1 VRNLFFG
8 EKIMQLVSGHLAAEL
23 VRVQLKKRAQA
34 EQSPRA
40 LRRLAGEPEEAM
52 PAKDL
57 QPPESVDGAQ
67 SVTIFVIDDDDMV
80 RDYVRLLLELEG
92 RTVEAYAS
100 SEAFL
105 AAYRPGRNG
114 CLVID
119 LHMPGMSGIELLE
132 RLAAEGQHLPAIMI
146 TGRGDVKTAV
156 QAMKVGAVDFIE
168 KPFPQG
174 ELIASIDRALER
186 VRNSVEPAGRAEA
199 KPELVDELSPR
210 ERQAMDQIVAV
221 TAKRIAGLTSRQRQ
235 VMDLIVA
242 GHLNKEIAWRLGIS
256 QRTVEN
262 HRATVMKKT
271 GAKSLPDL
279 IHLVMKSM
287 PTAGFGQRGMAM
299 RVELMTRRSQP
310 AVSVH
315 ADG

>member
-1 VRNLFFG
+1 
-8 EKIMQLVSGHLAAEL
+8 MQLVSGHLAAEL
-23 VRVQLKKRAQA
+23 VRVQINKRAQA
-34 EQSPRA
+34 EQSPRS
-40 LRRLAGEPEEAM
+40 LRRLDDESEGGM
-52 PAKDL
+52 PAKTLRQSDTADDE
-57 QPPESVDGAQ
+57 ESA
-67 SVTIFVIDDDDMV
+67 TIFVIDDDDMV
-80 RDYVRLLLELEG
+80 RDYVRLLLELDG
-92 RTVEAYAS
+92 RTVEAYTC

-132 RLAAEGQHLPAIMI
+132 RLAADGHRLPAIMI

-174 ELIASIDRALER
+174 ELIASIDRALEQY
-186 VRNSVEPAGRAEA
+186 RNSNEPSGWGEGRPQ
-199 KPELVDELSPR
+199 PEDGLTPR
-210 ERQAMDQIVAV
+210 ERQAMDQIAAA

-279 IHLVMKSM
+279 IHLVMKSV
-287 PTAGFGQRGMAM
+287 PSASFGQRGMAT
-299 RVELMTRRSQP
+299 RVELITRRQQP
-310 AVSVH
+310 AMSAHV
-315 ADG
+315 DG

>member
-1 VRNLFFG
+1 
-8 EKIMQLVSGHLAAEL
+8 MQLVSGHLAAEL
-23 VRVQLKKRAQA
+23 VRVQINKRAQA

-40 LRRLAGEPEEAM
+40 LRRPAGGPEEAM
-52 PAKDL
+52 PAKKL
-57 QPPESVDGAQ
+57 QPAEAADDARSA
-67 SVTIFVIDDDDMV
+67 TIFVIDDDDMV

-105 AAYRPGRNG
+105 AAYRPDRSG

-132 RLAAEGQHLPAIMI
+132 RLAVDGHRLPAIMI

-186 VRNSVEPAGRAEA
+186 ARNSVEPSGWAEA
-199 KPELVDELSPR
+199 KPEPVDGLTQR
-210 ERQAMDQIVAV
+210 ERQAMDQIVAA
-221 TAKRIAGLTSRQRQ
+221 TAKRIAGLSLRQRQ

-279 IHLVMKSM
+279 IHLVMKSL
-287 PTAGFGQRGMAM
+287 PTASFGQRGTAT
-299 RVELMTRRSQP
+299 RGELMPRRSQ
-310 AVSVH
+310 AEISAH
-315 ADG
+315 AEG

>member
-1 VRNLFFG
+1 
-8 EKIMQLVSGHLAAEL
+8 MQLVSGHLAAEL
-23 VRVQLKKRAQA
+23 VRVQTNKRAQP

-40 LRRLAGEPEEAM
+40 LRRPAGDPEGAM
-52 PAKDL
+52 PVKRL
-57 QPPESVDGAQ
+57 QSSEVADGAQ
-67 SVTIFVIDDDDMV
+67 SATIFVIDDDDMV

-105 AAYRPGRNG
+105 AAYRPGRSG

-132 RLAAEGQHLPAIMI
+132 RLAVERHRLPAIMI

-186 VRNSVEPAGRAEA
+186 TRNSVEPSGSGEA
-199 KPELVDELSPR
+199 RPELVDGLTQR
-210 ERQAMDQIVAV
+210 ERQAVDQIVAA

-279 IHLVMKSM
+279 IHLVMKSV
-287 PTAGFGQRGMAM
+287 PTASVGQRGTAT
-299 RVELMTRRSQP
+299 RVDFMTRRSQSRT
-310 AVSVH
+310 SVQ

>member
-1 VRNLFFG
+1 
-8 EKIMQLVSGHLAAEL
+8 MQLVSGHLAAEL
-23 VRVQLKKRAQA
+23 VRVQINKRAQA

-40 LRRLAGEPEEAM
+40 LRRLTGEPEGAIPATALQRCEA
-52 PAKDL
+52 
-57 QPPESVDGAQ
+57 VDDTHAA
-67 SVTIFVIDDDDMV
+67 TIFVIDDDDMV
-80 RDYVRLLLELEG
+80 RDYVRLLLELDG
-92 RTVEAYAS
+92 KTVEAYAS

-105 AAYRPGRNG
+105 AVYRAGRNG

-132 RLAAEGQHLPAIMI
+132 RLAAEGHRLPAIMI

-174 ELIASIDRALER
+174 DLIASIDRALER
-186 VRNSVEPAGRAEA
+186 ARDPIESSGWSEA
-199 KPELVDELSPR
+199 KPELDDGLTSR

-221 TAKRIAGLTSRQRQ
+221 TAQRIAGLTARQRQ

-279 IHLVMKSM
+279 IHLVMKSV
-287 PTAGFGQRGMAM
+287 PTASFGQRGMAT
-299 RVELMTRRSQP
+299 RVELMTRRPP
-310 AVSVH
+310 ASIGAH
-315 ADG
+315 AEG

>member
-1 VRNLFFG
+1 
-8 EKIMQLVSGHLAAEL
+8 MQLVSGHLAAEL
-23 VRVQLKKRAQA
+23 VRVQINKRAQA

-40 LRRLAGEPEEAM
+40 LRRLAGEPEGAM
-52 PAKDL
+52 PAKGL
-57 QPPESVDGAQ
+57 QPSEAVDDAR
-67 SVTIFVIDDDDMV
+67 SATIVVIDDDDMV
-80 RDYVRLLLELEG
+80 RDYVSLLLELDG
-92 RTVEAYAS
+92 RTVEAYGS

-132 RLAAEGQHLPAIMI
+132 RLAADGHRPPAIMI

-174 ELIASIDRALER
+174 QLIASIDRALER
-186 VRNSVEPAGRAEA
+186 ARNAAEPSVRGEA
-199 KPELVDELSPR
+199 NKPELVDGLTQR
-210 ERQAMDQIVAV
+210 EREAMDQIVAV

-279 IHLVMKSM
+279 IHLVMKSV
-287 PTAGFGQRGMAM
+287 PTASFGQRGMTT

-310 AVSVH
+310 ESSAH
-315 ADG
+315 AEG

>member
-1 VRNLFFG
+1 
-8 EKIMQLVSGHLAAEL
+8 MQLVSGHLAAEL
-23 VRVQLKKRAQA
+23 VRVRINKRAQG

-40 LRRLAGEPEEAM
+40 LRRLAGEPEDVM
-52 PAKDL
+52 PAKDFR
-57 QPPESVDGAQ
+57 PADTVDGAQ
-67 SVTIFVIDDDDMV
+67 SATIFVIDDDDMV

-105 AAYRPGRNG
+105 AAYRPGRHA

-132 RLAAEGQHLPAIMI
+132 RLAADGHRLPAIMI

-174 ELIASIDRALER
+174 ELVASIDRALER
-186 VRNSVEPAGRAEA
+186 AGNPVEPSGWGEA
-199 KPELVDELSPR
+199 KPEPVDGLTPR
-210 ERQAMDQIVAV
+210 ERQALDQIVAV

-279 IHLVMKSM
+279 IHLVMKSV
-287 PTAGFGQRGMAM
+287 PTASFGQRGMAT

-310 AVSVH
+310 AISAH
-315 ADG
+315 AEG

>member
-1 VRNLFFG
+1 
-8 EKIMQLVSGHLAAEL
+8 MQLVSGHLAAEL
-23 VRVQLKKRAQA
+23 VRVQINKRAQA

-40 LRRLAGEPEEAM
+40 LRRLAGEPEGAM
-52 PAKDL
+52 PAKGL
-57 QPPESVDGAQ
+57 QPSEAVDDAR
-67 SVTIFVIDDDDMV
+67 SATIVVIDDDDMV
-80 RDYVRLLLELEG
+80 RDYVSLLLELDG
-92 RTVEAYAS
+92 RTVEAYGS

-132 RLAAEGQHLPAIMI
+132 RLAADGHRPPAIMI

-174 ELIASIDRALER
+174 QLIASIDRALER
-186 VRNSVEPAGRAEA
+186 ARNAAEPSGRGEA
-199 KPELVDELSPR
+199 NKPELVDGLTQR
-210 ERQAMDQIVAV
+210 EREAMDQIVAV

-279 IHLVMKSM
+279 IHLVMKSV
-287 PTAGFGQRGMAM
+287 PTASFGQRGMTT
-299 RVELMTRRSQP
+299 RVELMTCRSQP
-310 AVSVH
+310 EISAH
-315 ADG
+315 AEG

>member
-1 VRNLFFG
+1 
-8 EKIMQLVSGHLAAEL
+8 MQLVSGHLAAEL
-23 VRVQLKKRAQA
+23 VRVQMNKRAQA

-40 LRRLAGEPEEAM
+40 LRRLDDNSEGGMPQNAVRQPAPAG
-52 PAKDL
+52 DID
-57 QPPESVDGAQ
+57 SVP
-67 SVTIFVIDDDDMV
+67 IFVIDDDDMV
-80 RDYVRLLLELEG
+80 RDYVRLLLELDG
-92 RTVEAYAS
+92 RTVEAYTC

-132 RLAAEGQHLPAIMI
+132 RLAADGHRLPAIMI

-156 QAMKVGAVDFIE
+156 HAMKVGAVDFIE

-186 VRNSVEPAGRAEA
+186 WRNSSEPSVWGQAE
-199 KPELVDELSPR
+199 PQLVDGLTLR
-210 ERQAMDQIVAV
+210 ERQAMDQVVAA
-221 TAKRIAGLTSRQRQ
+221 TAKRIAGLTLRQRQ

-279 IHLVMKSM
+279 IHLVMKSV
-287 PTAGFGQRGMAM
+287 PTASFGQRGMAA
-299 RVELMTRRSQP
+299 RVGLMTPRSQP
-310 AVSVH
+310 AAGAHV
-315 ADG
+315 DG

>member
-1 VRNLFFG
+1 
-8 EKIMQLVSGHLAAEL
+8 MQLVSGHLAAEL
-23 VRVQLKKRAQA
+23 VRVQMNKRAQA

-40 LRRLAGEPEEAM
+40 LRRLDDDSEGGMPQNAVRQPAPAG
-52 PAKDL
+52 DT
-57 QPPESVDGAQ
+57 ESAP
-67 SVTIFVIDDDDMV
+67 IFVIDDDDMV
-80 RDYVRLLLELEG
+80 RDYVRLLLELDG
-92 RTVEAYAS
+92 RTVEAYTC

-132 RLAAEGQHLPAIMI
+132 RLAADGHRLPAIMI

-156 QAMKVGAVDFIE
+156 QAMKIGAVDFIE

-186 VRNSVEPAGRAEA
+186 CRNSSEPSGWGEA
-199 KPELVDELSPR
+199 KPQLVDGLALR
-210 ERQAMDQIVAV
+210 ERQAMDQVVAA
-221 TAKRIAGLTSRQRQ
+221 TAKRIAGLTLRQRQ

-279 IHLVMKSM
+279 IHLVMKSV
-287 PTAGFGQRGMAM
+287 PTASFGQRGMAA

-310 AVSVH
+310 AAGAHV
-315 ADG
+315 DG